1 MVKKAIPTRKKL
13 IYTDSPEIRSY
24 YVNNVV
30 VKSTPW
36 DIEILLG
43 RVKSVSD
50 DAVHAEHQC
59 QIYMSPEHAL
69 SLIFTVRTQ
78 LDRFEKKY
86 GKLRTFGT
94 VKTVLLTPR
103 ELAAASAPAEK
114 K

>member
-1 MVKKAIPTRKKL
+1 MVKKAVRKRKNL
-13 IYTDSPEIRSY
+13 VYTDSPEIRSY

-43 RVKSVSD
+43 QVKSVSD
-50 DAVHAEHQC
+50 DAVHVEHQC

-69 SLIFTVRTQ
+69 SLIFTLRTQ

-94 VKTVLLTPR
+94 VTTVSLSPR
-103 ELAAASAPAEK
+103 ELTAASASSEK